1 MADARIRC
9 ALTLGDAAGVG
20 PELVLRALADEEL
33 SRACQLLVYGNRVLL
48 DRVAAASGIPFP
60 APVRTLGAAEEPLPQ
75 DGHVLFDLPFPEADV
90 ITPGTVQAAC
100 GRQAYEWVRRATLDI
115 TRHQTAHAL
124 VTAPLNKSALHAA
137 GVRAVGHTEILSE
150 LTMTPDPRM
159 LFHAPAFCVC
169 LATIHEP
176 LARVPGLLTVPGLL
190 RTLRLTHE
198 ACRAFGT
205 PAPRLGVLALNPH
218 AGENG
223 LLGTEER
230 RILMPALETARAE
243 GILAS
248 GPLVADT
255 AFTWLL
261 SHPPHAAPY
270 DAYVAMYHDQGLI
283 PFKIAAFD
291 QGVNVT
297 LGLPILRTSPDHG
310 TAFDRSWQGT
320 ASPASLF
327 SAIRLAV
334 RMARSRIPLSPS
346 VSRSR

>member
-9 ALTLGDAAGVG
+9 ALTLGDGAGVG
-20 PELVLRALADEEL
+20 PELALRALADEEL
-33 SRACQLLVYGNRVLL
+33 SRTCQLLVYGNRTLL
-48 DRVAAASGIPFP
+48 ERVAVASGIPF
-60 APVRTLGAAEEPLPQ
+60 AATIKILDGAEGPLPQ
-75 DGHVLFDLPFPEADV
+75 DGHVLFDFPFAEADS

-115 TRHQTAHAL
+115 SRNQVAHAL

-137 GVRAVGHTEILSE
+137 GVQAVGHTEILSE
-150 LTMTPDPRM
+150 LTETPDPRM
-159 LFHAPAFCVC
+159 LFYAPAFCVC

-176 LARVPGLLTVPGLL
+176 LARVSELLTVSSLL

-198 ACRAFGT
+198 ACRMFGT

-230 RILMPALETARAE
+230 RVLMPAIETARAE
-243 GILAS
+243 GIHAS

-261 SHPPHAAPY
+261 STPPQSAPY

-291 QGVNVT
+291 HGVNVT

-310 TAFDRSWQGT
+310 TAFDLAWQGT
-320 ASPASLF
+320 ASPSSLF

-334 RMARSRIPLSPS
+334 RMARNRMPPCSS
-346 VSRSR
+346 VS